1 MKRFTIYQNGEAVLI
16 EGLNEYQIKQA
27 IEKLA
32 QFEDLE
38 EEALKRAVEIY
49 VSQEPVRKTRE
60 RIEVLG
66 LKTMTYNILKS
77 QGVDYL
83 DQLCALTPYV
93 LLKMR
98 YFGKTA
104 LKEVEEKLEEHGRKL
119 GE

>member
-1 MKRFTIYQNGEAVLI
+1 MKRFTTYRDGEAVLI
-16 EGLNEYQIKQA
+16 DGLDEIKFKQA

-32 QFEDLE
+32 LFEDLE
-38 EEALKRAVEIY
+38 EEALKHAVEIY
-49 VSQEPVRKTRE
+49 VSQEPERKTRE
-60 RIEVLG
+60 RIEALG

-77 QGVDYL
+77 QGVDYV
-83 DQLCALTPYV
+83 DQLCKLTPYV

-98 YFGKTA
+98 HFGKTA